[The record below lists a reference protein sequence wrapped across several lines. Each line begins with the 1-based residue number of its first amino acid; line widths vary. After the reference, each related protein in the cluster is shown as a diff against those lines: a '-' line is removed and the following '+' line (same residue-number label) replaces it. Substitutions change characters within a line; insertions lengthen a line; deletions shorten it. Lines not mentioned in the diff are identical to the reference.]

1 MITYRTLKSQ
11 DDFVKARILCTEQ
24 GIGFPI
30 NAEVCFGAFLTDDE
44 NKDKLVGFSALRKV
58 YKLEPLINA
67 SGHGHVAHTLSE
79 KVLACASLHTDV
91 IECFTN
97 KEEYINLYEKTG
109 FELIQDKV
117 YRLAKKV

>member
-30 NAEVCFGAFLTDDE
+30 TAEVCFGAFDG
-44 NKDKLVGFSALRKV
+44 DKLVGFSALRKV
-58 YKLEPLINA
+58 YKLEPLINV
-67 SGHGHVAHTLSE
+67 SGHGHVAHVLSE
-79 KVLACASLHTDV
+79 KVLGCASVYTDI
-91 IECFTN
+91 IECFTD

-109 FELIQDKV
+109 FELVQDKV